1 MHVHECRPLLVLH
14 LLRAANYYRQA
25 LYIALFKDIYL
36 QILAGATLMYTL
48 KCDILYMYKKLL
60 QVIHTLHWPPVKVIR
75 LIHEESNALFRA
87 SVFKLFA
94 NYFRS
99 FP

>member
-1 MHVHECRPLLVLH
+1 
-14 LLRAANYYRQA
+14 
-25 LYIALFKDIYL
+25 
-36 QILAGATLMYTL
+36 MYTL

-60 QVIHTLHWPPVKVIR
+60 QVTHTLHWPPVKVIR

-87 SVFKLFA
+87 SVLKLYA
-94 NYFRS
+94 NYFRI